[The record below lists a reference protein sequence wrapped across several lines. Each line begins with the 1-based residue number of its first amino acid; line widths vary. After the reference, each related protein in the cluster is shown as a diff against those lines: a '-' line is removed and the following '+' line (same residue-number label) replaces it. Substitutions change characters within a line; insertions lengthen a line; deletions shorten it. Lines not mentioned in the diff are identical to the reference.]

1 MQFDK
6 ITLKKFQTVK
16 KDCINTSID
25 VEDSTS
31 IVYLLNNVVQTW
43 NLRFKSDTWTNN
55 RNNKSPKSILMTVYL

>member
-25 VEDSTS
+25 VKDSTS

-43 NLRFKSDTWTNN
+43 NLRFKSDT
-55 RNNKSPKSILMTVYL
+55 